1 MQAEL
6 GHDINQE
13 IAGLCLNE
21 ATRLLR
27 ETNLKLESVAREVGY
42 GSATYLCR
50 VIQTSCGISPG
61 EYREK
66 WATDHFRGL

>member
-6 GHDINQE
+6 GHDLNQE
-13 IAGLCLNE
+13 IAGLRLNE

-42 GSATYLCR
+42 GSAT
-50 VIQTSCGISPG
+50 PPP
-61 EYREK
+61 
-66 WATDHFRGL
+66 A